1 MDQVR
6 IGIIGVGGMGSN
18 HCATMRDVEEATL
31 TAVCDIVPSVV
42 AEVAAKYEAPGFER
56 AEDLLD
62 SGLVDA
68 VIIATPH
75 YDHTPIAIQAFERG
89 IHVLSEKPVAVSVS
103 EADRMIAAAAESGRK
118 FAVMYQMRS
127 LGRAQAARKV
137 VEEGRLGEI
146 YRTSLVMGWFRTQAY
161 YDSGGWRATWA
172 GEGGGVLINQAPH
185 FLDLFC
191 WLAGM
196 PSKVTGH
203 TRTRLH
209 DIEVEDEAFAFLEY
223 SNGAHGYLYASTT
236 ESPQHEMM
244 EICGDKGKLV
254 MHGAGLRFL
263 ENRPTVREFALD
275 SDEMWAK
282 PQVDVVELEIPE
294 QGGSHTDITRNF
306 CRAVLYDEPLLTPG
320 EEGIWS
326 VELFNAINLSSHTNQ
341 PAKIPLDR
349 HAYDELLAR
358 LQESSRRKDR
368 IREQRVTDPI
378 HLRPR

>member
-6 IGIIGVGGMGSN
+6 IGIVGVGGMGSN
-18 HCATMRDVEEATL
+18 HCATMREVEEAAL
-31 TAVCDIVPSVV
+31 TAVCDIVPAV
-42 AEVAAKYEAPGFER
+42 ANEVSAKYGVPGFER

-75 YDHTPIAIQAFERG
+75 YDHTPIAIQALERG
-89 IHVLSEKPVAVSVS
+89 IHVLSEKPIAVSVFD
-103 EADRMIAAAAESGRK
+103 ADRMIKAAAESGRK

-137 VEEGRLGEI
+137 IEEGKLGEI

-191 WLAGM
+191 WLAGL

-209 DIEVEDEAFAFLEY
+209 DLEVDDEAFAFLEY
-223 SNGAHGYLYASTT
+223 PNGAHGYLYASTT
-236 ESPQHEMM
+236 E
-244 EICGDKGKLV
+244 
-254 MHGAGLRFL
+254 
-263 ENRPTVREFALD
+263 
-275 SDEMWAK
+275 
-282 PQVDVVELEIPE
+282 
-294 QGGSHTDITRNF
+294 
-306 CRAVLYDEPLLTPG
+306 
-320 EEGIWS
+320 
-326 VELFNAINLSSHTNQ
+326 
-341 PAKIPLDR
+341 
-349 HAYDELLAR
+349 
-358 LQESSRRKDR
+358 
-368 IREQRVTDPI
+368 
-378 HLRPR
+378 

>member
-6 IGIIGVGGMGSN
+6 IGVIGVGGMGSN
-18 HCATMRDVEEATL
+18 HCATMGEVEEAAL
-31 TAVCDIVPSVV
+31 TAVCDIGPSV
-42 AEVAAKYEAPGFER
+42 ANEVSAKYSVPGFER

-89 IHVLSEKPVAVSVS
+89 IHVLSEKPIAVSVS
-103 EADRMIAAAAESGRK
+103 DADRMIKSAAESGRE

-137 VEEGRLGEI
+137 IEEGRLGQI

-191 WLAGM
+191 WLAGL

-223 SNGAHGYLYASTT
+223 PNGAHGYLYASTT

-254 MHGAGLRFL
+254 MHGPNLRFL

-275 SDEMWAK
+275 SEEMWAK
-282 PQVDVVELEIPE
+282 PEVDAVELEIPE
-294 QGGSHTDITRNF
+294 GGGSHTDITRNF
-306 CRAVLYDEPLLTPG
+306 CRAILHDEPLLTPG
-320 EEGIWS
+320 AEGIWS
-326 VELFNAINLSSHTNQ
+326 VELLNALILSSHTNQ
-341 PAKIPLDR
+341 SVQIPVDR
-349 HAYDELLAR
+349 HAYNELLAG
-358 LQESSRRKDR
+358 LQQSSRTKDR
-368 IREQRVTDPI
+368 IREQRVTDPTY
-378 HLRPR
+378 LRA